1 MKVLKNMKL
10 IIFGVFT
17 LGILGYLFVEVPN
30 INPFFLE
37 GAFFWCFIVTGY
49 IAIWGL
55 LRFGEVSFNFVQN
68 AQQKPGFNYVPNRK
82 FPGLW
87 KFIVFAPWVFLVA
100 MLVISSPLI
109 SWKAYRDQLGTP
121 DKKVFSSDIQAIDTS
136 KIPIIDKQLA
146 LNLADKELGS
156 RPSLGNQVDLGEP
169 TIQKVND
176 ELVWIVPLQHSGFF
190 KWLTNMGGS
199 PGYIVVSATNRSD
212 AEYVENF
219 KVKYQPNLYLFDDL
233 VRHIRFKGYFF
244 KGIIDYSF
252 EVDDNWQPHWV
263 ITTYENERGFALPES
278 NGVLILNASTGEIQE
293 YGLDNIPDWVDR
305 VQPEEFIIRQIDN
318 QGQFVKGIFNFAN
331 KDKFKASLG
340 HAIVYNKGRCY
351 LFTGLTSVGKDES
364 AIGFIMVDMVTKES
378 ILYEINGATEISAQ
392 RSAEGKVQHL
402 QYLATFP
409 LILNINGQPTYFMA
423 LKDKVGLVKQYAFVS
438 VSDYSIVGT
447 GEEVSEALTDYTKV
461 MRNYGTSSFKPDVTV
476 EKETITGI
484 IKRIAVEYTDK
495 QASYKIILEEKP
507 GKIFILP
514 SSISDELAL
523 SVAGDTVTIEH
534 PLMDSDILIGNTF
547 ENNNI

>member
-1 MKVLKNMKL
+1 MKLLKNMKL
-10 IIFGVFT
+10 IIYLVFT
-17 LGILGYLFVEVPN
+17 LGILGYLFVEAPN
-30 INPFFLE
+30 INPFYLE

-68 AQQKPGFNYVPNRK
+68 AQERPGFNYVPNRK
-82 FPGLW
+82 FPKLW
-87 KFIVFAPWVFLVA
+87 KFIVIAPWIFLVV
-100 MLVISSPLI
+100 MLIVSSPLI
-109 SWKAYRDQLGTP
+109 SWTAYKDQLGVP
-121 DKKVFSSDIQAIDTS
+121 EKKVFSSDVQAIDTS

-190 KWLTNMGGS
+190 KWITNMSGS

-212 AEYVENF
+212 ARYVEDF

-233 VRHIRFKGYFF
+233 VRHVRFKGHFF
-244 KGIIDYSF
+244 TGIIDYSF

-263 ITTYENERGFALPES
+263 ITTYKNERGFSLPEAD
-278 NGVLILNASTGEIQE
+278 GVLILNASTGEIEQ
-293 YGLDNIPDWVDR
+293 YGLDAIPDWVDR
-305 VQPEEFIIRQIDN
+305 VQPEEFIIRQINN
-318 QGQFVKGIFNFAN
+318 QGEYVKGIFNFAN

-340 HAIVYNKGRCY
+340 YAIVYNNGRCY

-364 AIGFIMVDMVTKES
+364 AIGFIMVDMVTKQS

-402 QYLATFP
+402 QYTATFP

-423 LKDKVGLVKQYAFVS
+423 LKDKGGLVKQYAFVS

-447 GEEVSEALTDYTKV
+447 GEGVSEALTDYTKV
-461 MRNYGTSSFKPDVTV
+461 MKNYGDSTFKDVTSV
-476 EKETITGI
+476 EKEAVTGV
-484 IKRIAVEYTDK
+484 IKRIAVEYTDNES
-495 QASYKIILEEKP
+495 SYKIILEEKP
-507 GKIFILP
+507 GKIFIIP
-514 SSISDELAL
+514 SSVSQELAL
-523 SVAGDTVTIEH
+523 SATGDTVTIEY
-534 PLMDSDILIGNTF
+534 PAIDSDILIGSTF